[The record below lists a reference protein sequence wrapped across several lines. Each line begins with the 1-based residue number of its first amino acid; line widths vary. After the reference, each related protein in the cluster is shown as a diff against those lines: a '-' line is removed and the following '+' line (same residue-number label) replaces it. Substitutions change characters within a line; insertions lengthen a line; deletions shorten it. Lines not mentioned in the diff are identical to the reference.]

1 MTLSSLHPPLAPP
14 KRGVRGTSYGAGVT
28 VAVTVAAGVGVT
40 VAATVGVALGV
51 GVFVGVAGQNVLSY
65 ISVNVT
71 GVAVIVPS
79 EVTTE

>member
-14 KRGVRGTSYGAGVT
+14 KRGGGTIYGAGVT

-40 VAATVGVALGV
+40 VAVTVGVALGV
-51 GVFVGVAGQNVLSY
+51 GVFVGVAGQNVLSR

>member
-14 KRGVRGTSYGAGVT
+14 KRGCFSIYGAGVT

-40 VAATVGVALGV
+40 VAVTVGVALGV
-51 GVFVGVAGQNVLSY
+51 GVFVGVAGQNVLSR